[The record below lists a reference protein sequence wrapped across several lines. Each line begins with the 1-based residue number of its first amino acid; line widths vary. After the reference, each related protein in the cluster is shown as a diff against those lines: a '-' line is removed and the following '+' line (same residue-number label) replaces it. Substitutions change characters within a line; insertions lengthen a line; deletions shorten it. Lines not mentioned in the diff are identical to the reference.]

1 MFVVPTK
8 IALRFKAEAH
18 SWDRQYKYNEM
29 HFSLRVVTGQSDH
42 HWAVYNVG
50 EKRCHKMKG
59 MFPLQKHASSALQQV
74 YSAQERFS

>member
-1 MFVVPTK
+1 
-8 IALRFKAEAH
+8 
-18 SWDRQYKYNEM
+18 M